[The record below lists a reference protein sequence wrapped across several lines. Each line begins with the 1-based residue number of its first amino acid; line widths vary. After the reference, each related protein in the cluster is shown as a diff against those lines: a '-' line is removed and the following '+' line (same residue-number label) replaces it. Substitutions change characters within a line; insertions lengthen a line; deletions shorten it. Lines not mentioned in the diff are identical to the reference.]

1 MLKIILT
8 ASAVALMA
16 TAAQAQYRTYGTGSN
31 SSSTYVQPH
40 INSNG
45 SYTSGHY
52 RTTPNNT
59 QMDNYGSRGN
69 YNPYN
74 GTYGTRNP
82 RY

>member
-1 MLKIILT
+1 MLKTLII
-8 ASAVALMA
+8 AGAAALIA

-40 INSNG
+40 VNSNG

-52 RTTPNNT
+52 RTTPNGT

-69 YNPYN
+69 YNPYT
-74 GTYGTRNP
+74 GRTGTRNP